1 MQLVTFEEMLKT
13 RLEASG
19 GVRSVKTYRDVAYPE
34 WYGLIVEVDGGTV
47 PIRLTRGSG
56 AGDPP
61 MTEAEQAAHDANIA
75 RGTKGNK
82 PQLRYGPPQVQAVET
97 LIREVLAADPP
108 PASTLVEGRID
119 GRELPG
125 VRVRFESGLEIYAK
139 PE

>member
-19 GVRSVKTYRDVAYPE
+19 GVRSVKTYMEVASPE
-34 WYGLIVEVDGGTV
+34 WYGLVVEVDGGTV
-47 PIRLTRGSG
+47 PVRLTRGSG
-56 AGDPP
+56 TGDPP
-61 MTEAEQAAHDANIA
+61 MSGAEQAAHDANIA
-75 RGTKGNK
+75 RGVKGNK
-82 PQLRYGPPQVQAVET
+82 PQLRHGAQQVQAVEV

-108 PASTLVEGRID
+108 LASTLVEGRVD

-125 VRVRFESGLEIYAK
+125 VRVRFETGLEIYAK